1 MGVEISRSHDHSPLF
16 ETPEIKHI
24 EPERDVMIVG
34 ASKVGKTT
42 LFNRLVDE
50 PISAYKGTI
59 GIEPKTITINN
70 KQVKIWDTLPINYE
84 PGPIHQYLMEKC
96 SVFILVFSVIDRSS
110 WLKVGHACRMITE
123 KAENPVMILV
133 GTFDSNN
140 GVISN
145 LEIETLR
152 MQYQEIVSYIIIHDL
167 DDYYDI
173 LFQLEQIIT

>member
-1 MGVEISRSHDHSPLF
+1 
-16 ETPEIKHI
+16 
-24 EPERDVMIVG
+24 
-34 ASKVGKTT
+34 
-42 LFNRLVDE
+42 
-50 PISAYKGTI
+50 
-59 GIEPKTITINN
+59 
-70 KQVKIWDTLPINYE
+70 
-84 PGPIHQYLMEKC
+84 MEKC

-173 LFQLEQIIT
+173 LFQLKQIIT